1 MPALALIFSHDDA
14 MKTPTQISE
23 KLLNEKVMALL
34 HARASCADA
43 RSVMLELIDD
53 PEIPYN
59 WRIGHFN
66 PGNGDR
72 YKCKLT
78 LREIHES
85 LRTDYEMIGY
95 S

>member
-1 MPALALIFSHDDA
+1 

-85 LRTDYEMIGY
+85 LRADYEMIGY